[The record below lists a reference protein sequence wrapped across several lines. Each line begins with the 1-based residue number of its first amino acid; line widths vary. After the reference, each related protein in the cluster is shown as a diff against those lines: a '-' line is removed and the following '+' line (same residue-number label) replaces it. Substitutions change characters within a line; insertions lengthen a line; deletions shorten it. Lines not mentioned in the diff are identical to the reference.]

1 MKLLLDQNLAK
12 RLVIALQTTYPG
24 TQHVRELN
32 LDTATDEEIWQYAKT
47 NNLTIVS
54 KDSDFFHRSMLSGH
68 PPKVVRITLGNCK
81 TDEILTLLL
90 MRLDDLMAFD
100 NDDDASFLA
109 LP

>member
-32 LDTATDEEIWQYAKT
+32 LDTATDEEIWQYAKA

-54 KDSDFFHRSMLSGH
+54 KESILLSQ
-68 PPKVVRITLGNCK
+68 KY
-81 TDEILTLLL
+81 
-90 MRLDDLMAFD
+90 AFWTPSESCPHHLRKLQ
-100 NDDDASFLA
+100 NRRNSHAIA
-109 LP
+109 NAIR